1 MANDLVRVRF
11 GDIEKTM
18 GRALAE
24 STEGIEILPD
34 GPTKRPDGRPLPTT
48 RAGGRR
54 RLPRTTVAK
63 KAAAKK
69 ATGARKPR
77 KPATTPQ
84 AVTTPPPTE
93 KENP

>member
-1 MANDLVRVRF
+1 MADELVRVRF
-11 GDIEKTM
+11 RGFEKNM
-18 GRALAE
+18 GRAHAE
-24 STEGIEILPD
+24 STEGVEILD
-34 GPTKRPDGRPLPTT
+34 GEPTKTASGRLLPTT
-48 RAGGRR
+48 REGGRR

-69 ATGARKPR
+69 AAETRKPR
-77 KPATTPQ
+77 EPKADPQ

>member
-1 MANDLVRVRF
+1 MADELVRVRF
-11 GDIEKTM
+11 NGIEKNM
-18 GRALAE
+18 GRAFAA
-24 STEGIEILPD
+24 STEGVEILE
-34 GPTKRPDGRPLPTT
+34 GEPTHTADGRPLPTT

-69 ATGARKPR
+69 PRTRKSAATK
-77 KPATTPQ
+77 
-84 AVTTPPPTE
+84 AVTPPPTE